1 MTFEEEW
8 NQLKSDALRRRETSM
23 ALASADGGGGGGSA
37 GVQQSDLGLR
47 DAPIRSKASGLV
59 VANSE
64 ARDRTKLDDAAAV
77 GGTHA
82 GWEAGGASNSCV
94 TAWQRRL
101 RSLGDLVDDAADA
114 LTKGMD
120 TQISEDGSVAAQLRA
135 AADWL
140 EEA

>member
-8 NQLKSDALRRRETSM
+8 NQLKADALRRRETGM
-23 ALASADGGGGGGSA
+23 TLASADGGGGGG
-37 GVQQSDLGLR
+37 GIPGSDLGLR
-47 DAPIRSKASGLV
+47 DDPVRAKASGLR
-59 VANSE
+59 VANGE
-64 ARDRTKLDDAAAV
+64 AKGKTKLDDAAAV

-94 TAWQRRL
+94 AAWQRHL

>member
-8 NQLKSDALRRRETSM
+8 NQLKADALRRRETGTT
-23 ALASADGGGGGGSA
+23 LASADGRGGGGG
-37 GVQQSDLGLR
+37 VQHGDVGLR
-47 DAPIRSKASGLV
+47 DDPVRAKASGLRT
-59 VANSE
+59 ANSE
-64 ARDRTKLDDAAAV
+64 ARGKTKLDDAAAV

-120 TQISEDGSVAAQLRA
+120 TQISEDGSVAARLRA

-140 EEA
+140 EDA